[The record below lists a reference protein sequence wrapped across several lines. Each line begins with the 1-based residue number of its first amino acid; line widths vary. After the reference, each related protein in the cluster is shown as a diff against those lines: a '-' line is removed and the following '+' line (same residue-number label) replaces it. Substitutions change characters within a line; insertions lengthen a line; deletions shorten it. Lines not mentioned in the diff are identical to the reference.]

1 MKNCM
6 VLLRRDL
13 MLIKMNMMKRIG
25 IVFGCSLLI
34 NLLSVLQGQ
43 KWILIEGLM
52 GVEAAAFR
60 ENHLAFPVYWML
72 VSLSGILVSFDFVR
86 PDFYEYSSNILVR
99 VRKKYFWLSKV
110 LAGALLSLLLAALF
124 MVTYGAAGFLFSSM
138 YGEPLLELY
147 QWRGVLPYLFCGIFS
162 GYCIFQMMALFF
174 KEAAG
179 MIVVL
184 IYLVLGISSE
194 GFWYPVNHLMA
205 VRALEINPLGTGT
218 FGENMI
224 FNGVIIAA
232 AVIIGFVVIDRIDVF
247 SRKEFE

>member
-1 MKNCM
+1 MKTCL

-25 IVFGCSLLI
+25 IVFGVSLLI
-34 NLLSVLQGQ
+34 NLLSVLQEQ
-43 KWILIEGLM
+43 KWILTEGLT
-52 GVEAAAFR
+52 GVEAAVFR
-60 ENHLAFPVYWML
+60 ENPMSFPVCWML
-72 VSLSGILVSFDFVR
+72 ISISGILISFDFVR

-110 LAGALLSLLLAALF
+110 LAGALLSLLLVLLF
-124 MVTYGAAGFLFSSM
+124 IVTYGAAGFLYSSV
-138 YGEPLLELY
+138 YGEPLLEPY

-162 GYCIFQMMALFF
+162 GYCIFQLVALFF

-179 MIVVL
+179 MIIVL
-184 IYLVLGISSE
+184 AYLILGMSSD

-205 VRALEINPLGTGT
+205 VRSLEMNPLGVGT
-218 FGENMI
+218 FTENMI

-232 AVIIGFVVIDRIDVF
+232 VIITGIAVIDRIDVF